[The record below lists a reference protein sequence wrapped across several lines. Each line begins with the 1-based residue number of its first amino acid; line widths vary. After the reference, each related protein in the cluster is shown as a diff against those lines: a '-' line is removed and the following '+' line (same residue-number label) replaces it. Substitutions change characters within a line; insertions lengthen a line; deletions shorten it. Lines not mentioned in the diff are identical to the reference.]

1 MSGLLAGILIEAAG
15 KVGAPI
21 VKGMLEKYVGGKAGE
36 IGGEIIDVIAG
47 KAGVSPADLPG
58 LPADELGA
66 AVQAAEPVAAELVL
80 AEVEQQREANRLM
93 LAEMDKEGGTWTWAW
108 RPAWMWLLA
117 FLWTYAL
124 VLRPLVNAAVGAAIE
139 AVDVSMLM
147 TLTGAYLALYM
158 GGHTVKDALQR
169 WTGR

>member
-1 MSGLLAGILIEAAG
+1 MSLLAGILIEAAG
-15 KVGAPI
+15 RVGAPI

-47 KAGVSPADLPG
+47 KAGVPPADLPS

-108 RPAWMWLLA
+108 RPAWMWLLG

-158 GGHTVKDALQR
+158 GGHTAKR
-169 WTGR
+169 IMSK